1 MGRLKCHTVTLLV
14 FPPKIFISDQVL
26 SKFDSNVQS
35 NAEIY
40 VADGILFIFKHSMSL
55 NVWKCPVLLL
65 CHTVT
70 IYFSQHIS

>member
-14 FPPKIFISDQVL
+14 FPQKIFISDQVL
-26 SKFDSNVQS
+26 SKFDGNVQS

-40 VADGILFIFKHSMSL
+40 VADGILLIFKHSSSL
-55 NVWKCPVLLL
+55 NIWKCPVLLL

-70 IYFSQHIS
+70 IYFSQYIS

>member
-14 FPPKIFISDQVL
+14 FPAKIFISDKVL

-40 VADGILFIFKHSMSL
+40 VADGILFIF
-55 NVWKCPVLLL
+55 
-65 CHTVT
+65 
-70 IYFSQHIS
+70 

>member
-14 FPPKIFISDQVL
+14 FPQKIFISDQVL

-40 VADGILFIFKHSMSL
+40 VADGILFIF
-55 NVWKCPVLLL
+55 
-65 CHTVT
+65 
-70 IYFSQHIS
+70 